1 MNYTSVSG
9 AQNFGQTNTYPELSL
24 SSTPNA
30 NLRSHFLEYVR
41 MVALFTRLYYENR
54 LIAIQNFIL
63 SCKLQGWA
71 LVFLSYKV
79 QIFFTRLAYG
89 RPVSECWPKG

>member
-1 MNYTSVSG
+1 MDYTSVSG
-9 AQNFGQTNTYPELSL
+9 AQNFEQTDFYPELNL
-24 SSTPNA
+24 SSTPSTS
-30 NLRSHFLEYVR
+30 LWSHLLEYVR

-54 LIAIQNFIL
+54 LIAAQNFLL

-71 LVFLSYKV
+71 LVFFSLKV